1 MQGWQ
6 HKGRWYAWLPEHDHL
21 WELMRE
27 QAVIVGDFQG
37 RVPDSDAHSARA
49 RARTHSHEHLNTN
62 NEHVKLSDAH
72 LDVSGASLTDQAYF
86 DLLAAEVGG

>member
-1 MQGWQ
+1 
-6 HKGRWYAWLPEHDHL
+6 LD
-21 WELMRE
+21 
-27 QAVIVGDFQG
+27 GD
-37 RVPDSDAHSARA
+37 
-49 RARTHSHEHLNTN
+49 SHEHLDKN